1 MKILQSCLLALS
13 FMFIS
18 SAIAKAPV
26 WKVTK
31 GTDYLYLG
39 GTIHV
44 LSENDYPL
52 PDAFDTAYNKADDIV
67 LETDAGA
74 LVSPEI
80 QARVLTAMSYQDN
93 RTLSKVLDPDTYKQ
107 LDLLLKSKG
116 FPTAA
121 FDSFT
126 PLGAM
131 MALTQFE
138 LQKLGLIGAKGVDAH
153 FGERAVRD
161 KKESLFLESFEQ
173 QLSFIH
179 SMNQLEPNLL
189 VKSGIK
195 DIEKLEQYW
204 SDLVSAWR
212 SGDLGQLEKIGIVE
226 MKRDFPSMY
235 QTILVERNDHWLG
248 AIKAMMLNE
257 DIEFILVGALHMAG
271 PDGLIQRL
279 RSAGYIVS
287 QLD

>member
-1 MKILQSCLLALS
+1 
-13 FMFIS
+13 MFIS

-161 KKESLFLESFEQ
+161 KKESLFLESFE
-173 QLSFIH
+173 
-179 SMNQLEPNLL
+179 
-189 VKSGIK
+189 
-195 DIEKLEQYW
+195 
-204 SDLVSAWR
+204 
-212 SGDLGQLEKIGIVE
+212 
-226 MKRDFPSMY
+226 
-235 QTILVERNDHWLG
+235 
-248 AIKAMMLNE
+248 
-257 DIEFILVGALHMAG
+257 
-271 PDGLIQRL
+271 
-279 RSAGYIVS
+279 
-287 QLD
+287 